1 MKIYWNTKLRKKL
14 SDMGI
19 DPVTHKP
26 FSQILADYGNIG
38 GGFPNT
44 PMRIGSLNR
53 DLKNAILMKTEALFS
68 PPPKTEP
75 NRSSL
80 DLLAQLQAI
89 KLASDQASNPTAFS
103 FSSSPSSASSSTISS
118 AAQETMSPPLAFNWN
133 DFLLEDA
140 FLQPS
145 EAQDQGEKAAEFSPR
160 KVAFEGPKE
169 YVDQGNQT
177 SSCENSYVE
186 ALLARENE
194 MLLEFPQLLE
204 EPFY

>member
-1 MKIYWNTKLRKKL
+1 
-14 SDMGI
+14 
-19 DPVTHKP
+19 
-26 FSQILADYGNIG
+26 
-38 GGFPNT
+38 
-44 PMRIGSLNR
+44 
-53 DLKNAILMKTEALFS
+53 
-68 PPPKTEP
+68 
-75 NRSSL
+75 
-80 DLLAQLQAI
+80 
-89 KLASDQASNPTAFS
+89 
-103 FSSSPSSASSSTISS
+103 
-118 AAQETMSPPLAFNWN
+118 MSPPLAFNWN

-160 KVAFEGPKE
+160 KVVFEGPKE

-194 MLLEFPQLLE
+194 MLLEFPLLLE